1 MRKNV
6 LGIYFAARKNAILN
20 MNLRPFLM
28 KLLCDETNSK
38 FCKTVISHQWTYLP
52 VNQIHVFLTLHYLEI
67 IYVNISTEFKSN
79 KFDSS
84 LIFFTFIE
92 HKTSEFAAYHNT
104 YLLYLTM
111 RTMYSI
117 HLHTCGESSCYDP

>member
-1 MRKNV
+1 
-6 LGIYFAARKNAILN
+6 
-20 MNLRPFLM
+20 M
-28 KLLCDETNSK
+28 KLTQNFAKQLLVTNE
-38 FCKTVISHQWTYLP
+38 H
-52 VNQIHVFLTLHYLEI
+52 
-67 IYVNISTEFKSN
+67 ISTEFKSN